1 MPLPSGTQ
9 LSLQGH
15 SRPGDTVHTKPKQAM
30 IVRMSAE
37 TLEALEDFSTNPE
50 MKFEFGDSPVSPRVC
65 ALAISNIILRASTL
79 GRRSFQCV
87 L

>member
-15 SRPGDTVHTKPKQAM
+15 SRPGDAVHTKPKQAM

-37 TLEALEDFSTNPE
+37 TLEALEDLSNNPE
-50 MKFEFGDSPVSPRVC
+50 MNFEFGDNPVSSGIC
-65 ALAISNIILRASTL
+65 GLALSNTVLRESTL
-79 GRRSFQCV
+79 GRHSFQCV